1 MRIAAAFV
9 LLLTVA
15 FPVSPAAHSRSALP
29 TPESTFGFVPGADYK
44 LATYDQSIEYF
55 RKLAASSKYIR
66 LVEAGKTS
74 QGRTMYFALISTP
87 DNLARLDRYR
97 EIWQRLAHPQG
108 LTDAQAEQLA
118 RDGKALVHIDG
129 GLHATEVA
137 GPQHTPLLAYD
148 LLSTAN
154 KPATKAL
161 LDNVIV
167 MLWPTIN
174 PDGQQMVA
182 EWYMKNV
189 GTPYELSGLPQ
200 LYQEYVGH
208 DNNRDAYML
217 NMIESRVI
225 EHTWRQ
231 WEPQIIYVHHQSGPF
246 PTRIWLPPFSEPVG
260 IEAPYLMSREVNMIG
275 MAIAKGLEERGQ
287 VGATHMGTAFDA
299 WYPGYIDYAPNFK
312 NIAAFWTETALYQYA
327 TPRDYTLNDFPAGTR
342 DLRPRSLYSS
352 PWPPGRWR
360 LRDAVDYMETAS
372 YSVIEFASKYKDSL
386 LLNRYKAG
394 RNQIARGRREPPYAY
409 FVPQEQRDPVAAVE
423 LLRRLA
429 FGGVRVSQLTSA
441 VIVED
446 VTWPAGTWVVPTD
459 QEFAAL
465 AREVLDIQK
474 YPDLRQYPGGPP
486 ERPYDAAGWT
496 LPLQMGV
503 TVVASKTPLTDEMRG
518 RMTLLGPMPDLR
530 VKSSAYSAATDDA
543 APFDS
548 APGAGFDT
556 SASAAAIVPPAGRVT
571 GTGIALTFDPAQN
584 NAYRAMNRAW
594 ALGAQV
600 TFANGR
606 YGVIGLAPAQE
617 TELVRSLALI
627 AERENGGAVIRRPRI
642 GLFRPWSGSMDEG
655 WTRWVLEQY
664 GFEYVTLR
672 PADFKTPL
680 GDRVDVV
687 ILADDARLPI
697 EGAASGRPSA
707 LREPQG
713 RPEPG
718 RGATGSEP
726 GPRAVRP
733 EYADRL
739 SAADLALFEH
749 FIRGGGTLVCLNTA
763 SNVAIQ
769 YFKLP
774 VKNVVAGLRPE
785 EFFLHGTLVEV
796 TTDQHSA
803 IMSGMPEKAS
813 VFADNSPVFETED
826 GFKGRVL
833 AKYQDSGSPLLS
845 GFLIGE
851 KYMNGK
857 AAALD
862 VDLDAG
868 HVILLGFRPEW
879 RGQSFGTFKVLFN
892 AAISAVVARS
902 VP

>member
-1 MRIAAAFV
+1 MRTLALIIVF
-9 LLLTVA
+9 TIGISG
-15 FPVSPAAHSRSALP
+15 SPTAQSRSPVP
-29 TPESTFGFVPGADYK
+29 TPASVFGFEPGADYK

-66 LVEAGKTS
+66 IVEAGKTS
-74 QGRTMYFALISTP
+74 QGRPMYFALISTP
-87 DNLARLDRYR
+87 ENLAHLDKHR
-97 EIWQRLAHPQG
+97 ETWQRLAHPQG
-108 LTDAQAEQLA
+108 LTDEQAEQLA

-129 GLHATEVA
+129 GLHSTEVA
-137 GPQHTPLLAYD
+137 GPQHTALLAYN
-148 LLSTAN
+148 LLSAAN
-154 KPATKAL
+154 NRTTKAL

-174 PDGQQMVA
+174 PDGHQMVA

-189 GTPYELSGLPQ
+189 GTPYELSSLPQ

-260 IEAPYLMSREVNMIG
+260 TDAPYLMSREVNMIG

-327 TPRDYTLNDFPAGTR
+327 TPHEYTINDFPQNMR
-342 DLRPRSLYSS
+342 DLRPRSLYAS
-352 PWPPGRWR
+352 PWRPGWWR
-360 LRDAVDYMETAS
+360 LRDAVEYMETAS
-372 YSVIEFASKYKDSL
+372 YAVIEYASKYKESL

-394 RNQIARGRREPPYAY
+394 RDQIARGTTEAPYAY
-409 FVPQEQRDPVAAVE
+409 FVPQDQRDPVAAVE

-429 FGGVRVSQLTSA
+429 FGGVRVFQLTDA
-441 VIVED
+441 VSIDD
-446 VTWPAGTWVVPTD
+446 VTWPSGTWVVPTD

-465 AREVLDIQK
+465 AREVLNIQA

-496 LPLQMGV
+496 LPLQMGI
-503 TVVASKTPLTDEMRG
+503 TVSPAKTPLSDDIRA
-518 RMTLLGPMPDLR
+518 RMNLLGPMPDLR
-530 VKSSAYSAATDDA
+530 SKPVAYSAATTDA
-543 APFDS
+543 TPFDS
-548 APGAGFDT
+548 VPGVGFDT
-556 SASAAAIVPPAGRVT
+556 SPSAAAIVPPDGRIT
-571 GTGIALTFDPAQN
+571 GTGSALSLDPAQN
-584 NAYRAMNRAW
+584 NTYRAINRAW
-594 ALGAQV
+594 TLGAQV
-600 TFANGR
+600 TFSNGR
-606 YGVIGLAPAQE
+606 FRIAGLTAAQE
-617 TELVRSLALI
+617 TDLVKTFALV
-627 AERENGGAVIRRPRI
+627 AERSDAGTPIKKPRI

-680 GDRVDVV
+680 ADKADVI

-697 EGAASGRPSA
+697 EGAAT
-707 LREPQG
+707 
-713 RPEPG
+713 G
-718 RGATGSEP
+718 RGGQR
-726 GPRAVRP
+726 GPVRP

-739 SAADLALFEH
+739 SADDLSLFEQ
-749 FIRGGGTLVCLNTA
+749 FIRLGGTLVCLNTA
-763 SNVAIQ
+763 STFAIQ
-769 YFKLP
+769 QFKLP
-774 VKNVVAGLRPE
+774 VKNVVAGLRPD
-785 EFFLHGTLVEV
+785 EFFLHGTIVEA
-796 TTDQHSA
+796 TIDQSSDVMA
-803 IMSGMPEKAS
+803 GMPAKAAL
-813 VFADNSPVFETED
+813 FADNSPVFEIGE

-845 GFLIGE
+845 GYLIGE
-851 KYMNGK
+851 QYMNGK

-862 VDLDAG
+862 VDVDAG
-868 HVILLGFRPEW
+868 RVILLGFRPEW
-879 RGQSFGTFKVLFN
+879 RGQPFGTFKVLFN
-892 AAISAVVARS
+892 AALSSVVARLQ
-902 VP
+902 P